1 MHGGDVNLTAESI
14 FDELNSEEERFKIW
28 FVHDKHGAATDE
40 NEIERKARE
49 RRMRQDILEKY
60 FMRLEETKKCNPDFI
75 GKYVANNFDNS
86 KVRYRND
93 RVVST
98 KGERFIKEVKETKEQ
113 IQATSV
119 SLAWVKRKRKGGQQK
134 ANLK

>member
-1 MHGGDVNLTAESI
+1 MKAI
-14 FDELNSEEERFKIW
+14 DEYLQMPL
-28 FVHDKHGAATDE
+28 D
-40 NEIERKARE
+40 ERKLRMNQLKKRE
-49 RRMRQDILEKY
+49 RRMRQQILEQY
-60 FMRLEETKKCNPDFI
+60 FMRLEQTRKCNPDFI

-86 KVRYRND
+86 KIRYRND

-98 KGERFIKEVKETKEQ
+98 KGERFIRVKKETKQQ